1 MPEDIPP
8 TSRATAVGKPVVLE
22 NFAFWRKDCEAR
34 PFSVV
39 LSSGP
44 ENGVFETRDAT
55 KAIPERAGIGSV
67 PAKCV
72 GIEVASKE
80 LLYTPASGF
89 VGTDQIVLEIG
100 NRSGRKS
107 FRYVISVQ

>member
-8 TSRATAVGKPVVLE
+8 SARATAVNQPVVLE
-22 NFAFWRKDCEAR
+22 NFAFWSKDCEAR

-39 LSSGP
+39 LNSGP
-44 ENGVFETRDAT
+44 ANGTFETRDST
-55 KAIPERAGIGSV
+55 KPIPERAGIGSV

-80 LLYTPASGF
+80 LVYTPANGF
-89 VGTDQIVLEIG
+89 AGSDQIVVEVG
-100 NRSGRKS
+100 NQSGRKS